1 LRIKYFLPS
10 AVILLSFLV
19 LSCNGIFPTQT
30 KSTVPSDHTIDRGGA
45 LHKEGYQQ
53 PLDECTECHG
63 SDLKGGIYN
72 NENGLQVACASCY
85 QCHSSVWERTGG
97 GGGNVLKFFK
107 QNSK

>member
-1 LRIKYFLPS
+1 LI
-10 AVILLSFLV
+10 

-30 KSTVPSDHTIDRGGA
+30 KYTVPADHTIDRGGA
-45 LHKEGYQQ
+45 MHKEGYQQ
-53 PLDECTECHG
+53 PFDGCTDCHG

-72 NENGLQVACASCY
+72 EEGVQVACASCY

-97 GGGNVLKFFK
+97 GGGGGNVFKFLK